1 MATRVRMVSTARH
14 RYAGR
19 DMRPGQQFEADEL
32 DVPKLTAARRAR
44 RVAKPEDGSFY
55 ERRDMRAKR

>member
-1 MATRVRMVSTARH
+1 MVSTARH

-19 DMRPGQQFEADEL
+19 DMRPGEQFDADEL
-32 DVPKLTAARRAR
+32 DVPKLTAARRAT
-44 RVAKPEDGSFY
+44 RVAKPDDGSFY